1 MSNQIQSVS
10 ALRSAKDLV
19 LEASGALRTSR
30 EVQWVSLSAAAY
42 QDEVIGLTQELNSL
56 DLELTQLEV
65 LCGQLF
71 RLLPSECWATM
82 S

>member
-1 MSNQIQSVS
+1 MSNQIQAIS

-19 LEASGALRTSR
+19 LEATNVLQTSR
-30 EVQWVSLSAAAY
+30 DVQWVSLSAAAY
-42 QDEVIGLTQELNSL
+42 QDEVFGVIRELNSL
-56 DLELTQLEV
+56 DLELNQLES

-71 RLLPSECWATM
+71 RLLPNECWAPV

>member
-1 MSNQIQSVS
+1 MRAIS

-19 LEASGALRTSR
+19 LEATSALQTSR
-30 EVQWVSLSAAAY
+30 DVQWVSLSAAAY
-42 QDEVIGLTQELNSL
+42 QDEIFGLTRELNSL
-56 DLELTQLEV
+56 DLELNQLES

-71 RLLPSECWATM
+71 RILPNECWAPV